1 MSFTDVHPLFKSG
14 QTMGSGGNVLTTKAI
29 KSRGFFVCFFGVAA
43 SLQLISLSEPAT
55 SVYTHFPYDLKL
67 TDL

>member
-1 MSFTDVHPLFKSG
+1 MSFTDVHPLFKSV

-29 KSRGFFVCFFGVAA
+29 KSRGFFGVAA

-67 TDL
+67 TGL

>member
-1 MSFTDVHPLFKSG
+1 
-14 QTMGSGGNVLTTKAI
+14 MGSGGNVLTTKAI
-29 KSRGFFVCFFGVAA
+29 KSRVLVFFGVAA

>member
-1 MSFTDVHPLFKSG
+1 MFIHYLSQGKLWAVEAMCSQLK
-14 QTMGSGGNVLTTKAI
+14 QLKA
-29 KSRGFFVCFFGVAA
+29 GFCFFFGVAA

>member
-1 MSFTDVHPLFKSG
+1 
-14 QTMGSGGNVLTTKAI
+14 MGSGGNVLTTKAI
-29 KSRGFFVCFFGVAA
+29 KSRVFFFFFGVAA

>member
-29 KSRGFFVCFFGVAA
+29 KSRVLFFFGVAA

>member
-1 MSFTDVHPLFKSG
+1 
-14 QTMGSGGNVLTTKAI
+14 MGSGGNVLTTKAI
-29 KSRGFFVCFFGVAA
+29 KSRGFFFGVAA